1 MVLGELL
8 IFIIVLIGIVL
19 IPVGY
24 QMYTT
29 TRLIWGGI
37 LTMIYGIL
45 CFVATLSGII
55 SLI

>member
-1 MVLGELL
+1 MVLSELL
-8 IFIIVLIGIVL
+8 VFIIVLIGIML
-19 IPVGY
+19 FPVGY

-45 CFVATLSGII
+45 CFVAALSGII